1 MAITAETLT
10 SPPFFAP
17 SHVPAEL
24 VRPTP
29 FVFGTITKED
39 PYETWVPEIHSGPP
53 IFYAPNAYPGP
64 GPAWVVRRMSDMR
77 EIYMDTQTFS
87 STDFSPYS
95 KLVGDTWTNLPVEYD
110 PPDHGKYRRF
120 ANPLFTPVAMAKL
133 EDKIREYAI
142 EYIDRFVANGE
153 CEFMAQFA
161 FEFPIKVFLELMGLP
176 LERAPEF
183 LEWEYGLLHAPDL
196 ATMAEATRKTV
207 AFLREEID
215 KRRDDPPDD
224 AFGYALK
231 AQIDGQPLTDDELVG
246 FAFNLFIGG
255 LDTVSTN
262 MGLQVLHLA
271 RNPDHQQ
278 ELREHPDRIPRAIE
292 ELMRAYAPVTTFRTC
307 TKETVFKGVTMMP
320 GDKVAM
326 MTTLVARDP
335 DEFDAPNEV
344 RLDRNPRHVSFGYGV
359 HTCIGMHLARREL
372 RIALEEMLARVPM
385 FQVKPDHH
393 LRYWLGMIQ
402 PVELP
407 LVWQPS

>member
-1 MAITAETLT
+1 
-10 SPPFFAP
+10 
-17 SHVPAEL
+17 
-24 VRPTP
+24 
-29 FVFGTITKED
+29 
-39 PYETWVPEIHSGPP
+39 
-53 IFYAPNAYPGP
+53 
-64 GPAWVVRRMSDMR
+64 
-77 EIYMDTQTFS
+77 
-87 STDFSPYS
+87 
-95 KLVGDTWTNLPVEYD
+95 
-110 PPDHGKYRRF
+110 
-120 ANPLFTPVAMAKL
+120 
-133 EDKIREYAI
+133 
-142 EYIDRFVANGE
+142 
-153 CEFMAQFA
+153 
-161 FEFPIKVFLELMGLP
+161 
-176 LERAPEF
+176 
-183 LEWEYGLLHAPDL
+183 
-196 ATMAEATRKTV
+196 MAEATRKTV